1 MGRIDFL
8 LQLVGFNKIKYTWKK
23 VDISFFVCVNYH
35 IRGILAKLLLYHICV
50 PNWSVGLPRWLSE
63 RICLPCRRLM
73 FDLWVRKIPWRR
85 TWQPTPVFLPG
96 KLHRQ
101 RSLAGYSPW
110 CRKRIGHDLATKQ
123 QQVWYNLRNFAKGMP
138 LMLSVN

>member
-1 MGRIDFL
+1 
-8 LQLVGFNKIKYTWKK
+8 
-23 VDISFFVCVNYH
+23 
-35 IRGILAKLLLYHICV
+35 
-50 PNWSVGLPRWLSE
+50 
-63 RICLPCRRLM
+63 M